1 MNRNYQKIIFC
12 FIVAS
17 ILLIWNSSY
26 AFIYLCGFTLVM
38 IYLVYDINKQN
49 LQQIDFYRQKKENEI
64 REVKVYPM
72 SRTIKLKGI
81 FLMLK
86 I

>member
-1 MNRNYQKIIFC
+1 MRNKTKDKKK
-12 FIVAS
+12 V
-17 ILLIWNSSY
+17 
-26 AFIYLCGFTLVM
+26 LCG
-38 IYLVYDINKQN
+38 
-49 LQQIDFYRQKKENEI
+49 
-64 REVKVYPM
+64 VKVYPM